1 MGGTTLRHANS
12 PSMAGDR
19 LLPGQRP
26 ALWLV
31 PPLPDEPAPT
41 VEDQTPTIAQR
52 ATVASAPLVDLPP
65 LGSVERAGAVG
76 PELGRVP
83 RVASGPYDG
92 RPRVA
97 RAPVRLTRRG
107 RVVVLVLLTFLV
119 AGIVITSA
127 STGHAGAPAA
137 PPASIV
143 VHPGD
148 TLWSI
153 ASRIHL
159 HGSPTS
165 TMLEIERLNHMPD
178 GTVYVGQSLL
188 VPRS

>member
-1 MGGTTLRHANS
+1 
-12 PSMAGDR
+12 
-19 LLPGQRP
+19 
-26 ALWLV
+26 
-31 PPLPDEPAPT
+31 
-41 VEDQTPTIAQR
+41 
-52 ATVASAPLVDLPP
+52 
-65 LGSVERAGAVG
+65 
-76 PELGRVP
+76 
-83 RVASGPYDG
+83 
-92 RPRVA
+92 
-97 RAPVRLTRRG
+97 LTRRG

-148 TLWSI
+148 TMWSI
-153 ASRIHL
+153 ASRIHP

>member
-1 MGGTTLRHANS
+1 MSSDGPCHLMVDARPIDWQLLTDFGSCSDCRCLEVDMGGTTLRHANS

-26 ALWLV
+26 AVWLV

-119 AGIVITSA
+119 AG
-127 STGHAGAPAA
+127 
-137 PPASIV
+137 
-143 VHPGD
+143 
-148 TLWSI
+148 
-153 ASRIHL
+153 
-159 HGSPTS
+159 
-165 TMLEIERLNHMPD
+165 
-178 GTVYVGQSLL
+178 
-188 VPRS
+188 